1 MDNSMMQF
9 YKAALQGAITDPL
22 CAEYKNEW
30 RACGDDKERLMRLGL
45 RQQSLPYVITH
56 CYQGKGLSKEYILEN
71 FGDYINGN
79 HTILNADLVNGYTYS
94 LYVDFN
100 GICKPDNDVTAFMWC
115 SCPQVNISTAKC
127 PIFYVGAGS
136 EVSFLCD
143 GYNSIHIYLFDDSKV
158 IIDDADE
165 TCGIVVY
172 RYSDK
177 AEVEF
182 GKYCLTKNIKI
193 FDKTLKL

>member
-1 MDNSMMQF
+1 
-9 YKAALQGAITDPL
+9 
-22 CAEYKNEW
+22 
-30 RACGDDKERLMRLGL
+30 
-45 RQQSLPYVITH
+45 
-56 CYQGKGLSKEYILEN
+56 
-71 FGDYINGN
+71 
-79 HTILNADLVNGYTYS
+79 VNGYTYS

-115 SCPQVNISTAKC
+115 SCTQVNVSTSKC
-127 PIFYVGAGS
+127 PIFYIGAGS
-136 EVSFLCD
+136 EVSLLCD

-165 TCGIVVY
+165 TCGIIVY

-177 AEVEF
+177 AEVEV